1 MALFGQ
7 PTVLDTQS
15 SNLLSSITMIM
26 GQALRRR
33 NDRSVLI
40 PANSRALQTT
50 REPTMNFLVFQHLDS
65 EHPGV
70 FRDFWREDGI
80 SWTTIALDE
89 GDTVPDDLT
98 QYDALA
104 VMGGPMDTWQT
115 DIHPWLV
122 QEIKAIRHFVLT
134 LQKPYLG
141 ICLGHQLLACALGG
155 RVGPAALPEVGL
167 CQVDATDA
175 GKKDPFFK
183 NINFPLETL
192 QWHGAEV
199 QSLPSDATILAS
211 SPLCANQSFRWGNQA
226 YGIQFHTEI
235 NEEMLEAWSKIPQ
248 YAASLE
254 QILGKQGAEN
264 LARDTRAALPR
275 LRQTAQHLHRNFMT
289 NLR

>member
-1 MALFGQ
+1 
-7 PTVLDTQS
+7 
-15 SNLLSSITMIM
+15 
-26 GQALRRR
+26 
-33 NDRSVLI
+33 
-40 PANSRALQTT
+40 
-50 REPTMNFLVFQHLDS
+50 
-65 EHPGV
+65 
-70 FRDFWREDGI
+70 
-80 SWTTIALDE
+80 
-89 GDTVPDDLT
+89 
-98 QYDALA
+98 
-104 VMGGPMDTWQT
+104 
-115 DIHPWLV
+115 
-122 QEIKAIRHFVLT
+122 
-134 LQKPYLG
+134 
-141 ICLGHQLLACALGG
+141 
-155 RVGPAALPEVGL
+155 
-167 CQVDATDA
+167 
-175 GKKDPFFK
+175 
-183 NINFPLETL
+183 L